1 MDLGVEIKMITQ
13 GNSSYFRFFANT
25 PFNLNSSR
33 KWPVEEACNFL
44 WENFFV
50 DEPANLWTW
59 GKQIYCIN
67 NPFKGTVDVIL
78 Q

>member
-50 DEPANLWTW
+50 DEPISKSLDLRQTDLLY
-59 GKQIYCIN
+59 K
-67 NPFKGTVDVIL
+67 
-78 Q
+78 